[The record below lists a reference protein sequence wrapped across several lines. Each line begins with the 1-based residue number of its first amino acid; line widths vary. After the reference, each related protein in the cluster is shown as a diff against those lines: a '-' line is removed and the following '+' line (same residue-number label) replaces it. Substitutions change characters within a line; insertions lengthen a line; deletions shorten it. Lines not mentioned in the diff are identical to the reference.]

1 MEATTQYA
9 LAYALTTSAGLRAV
23 LTLAAASLSIHA
35 GLFHPPA
42 GFAWLG
48 STPVTIALLGVAAL
62 EFLADK
68 VPLVDHV
75 MHALQIV
82 IKPAAAAILVG
93 GAIHVHSGP
102 ELYGLMVLGALNALG
117 IHATSA
123 TVRGASS
130 ALSLGVANPFLSIL
144 EDVLALTMIVLSFL
158 APLVGAAA
166 AVVLTVV
173 IVRYGRRAFARVRP
187 GPAS

>member
-1 MEATTQYA
+1 V
-9 LAYALTTSAGLRAV
+9 AGVDTGNARAV
-23 LTLAAASLSIHA
+23 
-35 GLFHPPA
+35 
-42 GFAWLG
+42 G
-48 STPVTIALLGVAAL
+48 SVAAL

-75 MHALQIV
+75 MHVLQIV

-93 GAIHVHSGP
+93 GAIHAHSGP

-173 IVRYGRRAFARVRP
+173 IVRYGRRVFARVRP
-187 GPAS
+187 GPAA